1 MEFYFFRSLSEKY
14 APHFWELNSRL
25 NLRTVRVSSGI
36 VGSICILLLVL
47 NYIFDFESLDAR
59 NAVYIITNAF
69 LAGTSGFTFLCTF
82 LPVCRRQHVSGNIFV
97 TGLSFF
103 FCICYTLS
111 CLTITFTHQENPKNT
126 LTMYLMGL
134 TAVAVLWIYEYWLH
148 LLFVGLVELAFL
160 GGLRTLEIS
169 QSEIVFNIS
178 ISVIL
183 IVFFFVVARL
193 VFSFRA
199 NYFIQLKEIE
209 EKNQE
214 IQKIIKAK
222 TDILEVVAHDLL
234 SPFASIESMIRLLRK
249 QRLTPDKQDKYF
261 NVLLAECHSSRT
273 LINDLLETARYD
285 NEKEFSTETTE
296 LTGFLAEVQTKWE
309 TQLKGARSLVLYTP
323 EQPVFA
329 NLNKERFDRVLDN
342 LLTNAVKFTPEN
354 GQINMEVLAKKG
366 HIQLN
371 ISDNGIGIPRDL
383 QPYLFQRF
391 TKARRKGLH
400 GEATTGLG
408 LSITQHLIEKH
419 GGSIRVESAE
429 NVGTV
434 FQITL
439 PKCNKVPLN

>member
-1 MEFYFFRSLSEKY
+1 MEFYIFRNVPSRHAQPFRK
-14 APHFWELNSRL
+14 LNQKL
-25 NLRTVRVSSGI
+25 NLKALRITAGI
-36 VGSICILLLVL
+36 VGSVSVVLLILNLYF
-47 NYIFDFESLDAR
+47 NFESLAPQ
-59 NAVYIITNAF
+59 NTVFVITNRI
-69 LAGTSGFTFLCTF
+69 LAGACSICFLVSF
-82 LPVCRRQHVSGNIFV
+82 LPQFRRTPLPDSNFLSGICFV
-97 TGLSFF
+97 

-111 CLTITFTHQENPKNT
+111 CLAVCFPDPSNPKSS
-126 LTMYLMGL
+126 LTVYLMSL
-134 TAVAVLWIYEYWLH
+134 TVVAVLWAHEYLLQLIFAAIIEAAFVSGLFLAGLH
-148 LLFVGLVELAFL
+148 LSDLLFNL
-160 GGLRTLEIS
+160 T
-169 QSEIVFNIS
+169 
-178 ISVIL
+178 ISVFL
-183 IVFFFVVARL
+183 IIFFLVIARL
-193 VFSFRA
+193 TYSFRA
-199 NYFIQLKEIE
+199 NYFIQLQDIE

-214 IQKIIKAK
+214 IQKIIKTK
-222 TDILEVVAHDLL
+222 TDILEIVAHDLL

-249 QRLTPDKQDKYF
+249 QRLSPDKQDKYL
-261 NVLLAECHSSRT
+261 NLLLSECHSSRT

-296 LTGFLAEVQTKWE
+296 LNAFLTEVQTKWE

-329 NLNKERFDRVLDN
+329 SLNKERFDRVLDN

-354 GQINMEVLAKKG
+354 GQINMEVLPQKG

-371 ISDNGIGIPRDL
+371 ISDNGIGIPREL

-439 PKCNKVPLN
+439 PHCK